1 MTTPITSERNE
12 AEILSNIQNARDR
25 IQTEIQKVIFGQE
38 TIIEQMI
45 IGLMARGH
53 ALLTGVPGLGKTLL
67 VKSIAQTFS
76 LSFKRIQFTPDLM
89 PADILGTEVVEEDKA
104 TGKRLFRFVHG
115 PVFANIVLA
124 DEINRTPPKT
134 QAALLEAMEERQV
147 TAAGQTFLL
156 EPPFFVLAT
165 QNPIELEGTYPLP
178 EAQLD
183 RFLLNLVMDYLS
195 EGDEIRMVTET
206 TALQDEQP
214 EKVFDPQEI
223 QEIQN
228 WVRQVPASEH
238 VVSYA
243 VRLAAATRP
252 SNKVAPAFIK
262 DQIKW
267 GAGSRAS
274 QALVLAGK
282 ARALLHGR
290 YTVAVEDVRA
300 LAQAVLRHRIIPNFH
315 AEAEGITADSVI
327 KQLLDT
333 IQD

>member
-1 MTTPITSERNE
+1 MSETTES
-12 AEILSNIQNARDR
+12 EILNNIKNARERIQN
-25 IQTEIQKVIFGQE
+25 ELSKVIIGQE

-89 PADILGTEVVEEDKA
+89 PADILGTEVVEEDKT

-115 PVFANIVLA
+115 PIFANIVLA

-134 QAALLEAMEERQV
+134 QAALLESMEERQV
-147 TAAGQTFLL
+147 TAAGQTFSL

-183 RFLLNLVMDYLS
+183 RFLLNVVMDYLP
-195 EGDEIRMVTET
+195 EEDEIRMVTET
-206 TALQDEQP
+206 TAVQKESPQQVFSP
-214 EKVFDPQEI
+214 EEI
-223 QEIQN
+223 LEIQN
-228 WVRQVPASEH
+228 WVRQVPVSEH

-252 SNKVAPAFIK
+252 SLESSPDFVK
-262 DQIKW
+262 DQVKW

-274 QALVLAGK
+274 QALILAGK
-282 ARALLHGR
+282 ARALLNSR
-290 YTVAVEDVRA
+290 YTVAIEDVQA
-300 LAQAVLRHRIIPNFH
+300 LANPVLRHRLIPNFH
-315 AEAEGITADSVI
+315 AEAEGITADSLI
-327 KQLLDT
+327 RRLLDT
-333 IQD
+333 VKE

>member
-1 MTTPITSERNE
+1 MSEANE
-12 AEILSNIQNARDR
+12 SEILSNIQNARER
-25 IQTEIQKVIFGQE
+25 ISAELKKVIIGQE

-67 VKSIAQTFS
+67 VKSIAETFS

-89 PADILGTEVVEEDKA
+89 PADILGTEVVEEDKT

-115 PVFANIVLA
+115 PIFANIVLA

-134 QAALLEAMEERQV
+134 QAALLESMEERQV
-147 TAAGQTFLL
+147 TAAGQTLPL

-183 RFLLNLVMDYLS
+183 RFLLNVVMDYLPQQ
-195 EGDEIRMVTET
+195 DEIRMVTET
-206 TALQDEQP
+206 TAVQKEKP
-214 EKVFDPQEI
+214 EKVFTPEEILEI
-223 QEIQN
+223 QD
-228 WVRQVPASEH
+228 WVRQVPVSEH

-243 VRLAAATRP
+243 VRLVSATRP
-252 SNKVAPAFIK
+252 VSDDAPDFVK

-274 QALVLAGK
+274 QALILAGK
-282 ARALLHGR
+282 ARALLNGR
-290 YTVAVEDVRA
+290 YTVAVEDVQA
-300 LAQAVLRHRIIPNFH
+300 LAIPVLRHRIIPNFH

-327 KQLLDT
+327 QRLLET
-333 IQD
+333 VSE

>member
-1 MTTPITSERNE
+1 MSDANE
-12 AEILSNIQNARDR
+12 SEILSNIQDARER
-25 IQTEIQKVIFGQE
+25 ISAELSKVIIGQE

-67 VKSIAQTFS
+67 VKSIAETFS

-89 PADILGTEVVEEDKA
+89 PADIVCTEVVEEDKT

-115 PVFANIVLA
+115 PIFANIVLA

-147 TAAGQTFLL
+147 TAAGQTFPL

-183 RFLLNLVMDYLS
+183 RFLLNVVMDYLPQ
-195 EGDEIRMVTET
+195 EDEIRMVTET
-206 TALQDEQP
+206 TAIQKEKP
-214 EKVFDPQEI
+214 EKVFTPEEI
-223 QEIQN
+223 LEIQN
-228 WVRQVPASEH
+228 WVRQVPVSEH

-243 VRLAAATRP
+243 VRLVSATRP
-252 SNKVAPAFIK
+252 VSDDAPDFVK

-274 QALVLAGK
+274 QALILAGK
-282 ARALLHGR
+282 ARALLNGR
-290 YTVAVEDVRA
+290 YTVAVEDVQA
-300 LAQAVLRHRIIPNFH
+300 LSIPVLRHRIIPNFH

-327 KQLLDT
+327 QRLLET
-333 IQD
+333 ITE

>member
-1 MTTPITSERNE
+1 MSETTES
-12 AEILSNIQNARDR
+12 EILSNIQNARQR
-25 IQTEIQKVIFGQE
+25 ISAELKKVIIGQE
-38 TIIEQMI
+38 TIVEQMI

-89 PADILGTEVVEEDKA
+89 PADILGTEVVEEDKT

-147 TAAGQTFLL
+147 TAAGQTFPL

-183 RFLLNLVMDYLS
+183 RFLLNVVMDYLPQA
-195 EGDEIRMVTET
+195 DEIRMVTET
-206 TALQDEQP
+206 TAVQEASPQP
-214 EKVFDPQEI
+214 VFSPEEI
-223 QEIQN
+223 IDIQN
-228 WVRQVPASEH
+228 WVRQVPVSEH

-243 VRLAAATRP
+243 VRLVGASRP
-252 SNKVAPAFIK
+252 SGDDAPDFVR
-262 DQIKW
+262 DQVKW

-274 QALVLAGK
+274 QALILAGK
-282 ARALLHGR
+282 ARALLNGR
-290 YTVAVEDVRA
+290 YTVAVEDVQA
-300 LAQAVLRHRIIPNFH
+300 LAIPVLRHRMIPNFH
-315 AEAEGITADSVI
+315 AEAEGITADSLI
-327 KQLLDT
+327 GRLLET
-333 IQD
+333 VKE